1 MQHMCEG
8 CAVNMYCRWAV
19 CAITAQLCN
28 GNKEVSPIKNWL
40 NGSFLTALQNLSFFQ
55 FLWSTLSYL

>member
-1 MQHMCEG
+1 MQDVCEG

-28 GNKEVSPIKNWL
+28 GINEVSPIKN
-40 NGSFLTALQNLSFFQ
+40 
-55 FLWSTLSYL
+55 